1 MDSILLPSEIDMYV
15 DALTPQNIKN
25 VGSHQWLES
34 HQRLQKLNQEA
45 LIEASAVKEEH
56 VKESLVSFG
65 KVSVLIQEAI
75 LISMWKHKVFPHL
88 LKIEPNPGSTFIA
101 YSIFYHEAVC
111 VALLE
116 LVLYHPNCCEA
127 LEDSAVDLLDYLS
140 GTTSQL
146 LSVTKEEAG
155 ANKETAEKE
164 LLRQRNNLAFDIGI
178 RSLSIIRYLSECMD
192 RLPISVYSR
201 MYSTYDIPVLFTEIL
216 SSAPWVKNGQQ
227 YVAGSW
233 KNWDREQLGQH
244 EAQVWLTLRQLL
256 LDPECP
262 KYYSITD
269 TRRSQLMRL
278 LPLLTPVLL
287 DQLSPLIELKQWLCR
302 LSVMDQPAAPSKPF
316 LLETVL
322 EIKEKILQ
330 QAGGKWKKIAE
341 KQVPLIFTNDKDKL
355 QDIAKK
361 LNEAYNTDLLE
372 KFEVKEQTVCAQCG
386 KGAIQ
391 RCSNCKKSWY
401 CSRSCQV
408 CHWPQ
413 HKEDCIKES

>member
-1 MDSILLPSEIDMYV
+1 MDSILLPNEIDMYI
-15 DALTPQNIKN
+15 DAMKPQNIKN
-25 VGSHQWLES
+25 IGSHQWLEW

-45 LIEASAVKEEH
+45 LIEASAVREEH

-65 KVSVLIQEAI
+65 KVNILIHEAI
-75 LISMWKHKVFPHL
+75 LINIWKHKVFPHL
-88 LKIEPNPGSTFIA
+88 LKIEPNPESTFIA

-127 LEDSAVDLLDYLS
+127 LEDSAIDLLDYLS

-146 LSVTKEEAG
+146 LSVTKEDG
-155 ANKETAEKE
+155 TNKENAEEE

-178 RSLSIIRYLSECMD
+178 RSLSIVRYLADSMD
-192 RLPISVYSR
+192 RLPISIYSR
-201 MYSTYDIPVLFTEIL
+201 MYSTYDIPALFTQIL
-216 SSAPWVKNGQQ
+216 MAAPWIKDGKQ
-227 YVAGSW
+227 YIAGSW
-233 KNWDREQLGQH
+233 KTWDNEQLCQS

-256 LDPECP
+256 LDPECS
-262 KYYSITD
+262 KYYAITES
-269 TRRSQLMRL
+269 RRSQIMKL
-278 LPLLTPVLL
+278 LPLMKPTIL

-302 LSVMDQPAAPSKPF
+302 LSVTGQPSAPPKPL

-341 KQVPLIFTNDKDKL
+341 KQVPLIFTNDQSAL
-355 QDIAKK
+355 QDVAKK

-372 KFEVKEQTVCAQCG
+372 KFEVKEQTACAQCG
-386 KGAIQ
+386 KGALQ

-408 CHWPQ
+408 NHWPQ
-413 HKEDCIKES
+413 HKDDCIK